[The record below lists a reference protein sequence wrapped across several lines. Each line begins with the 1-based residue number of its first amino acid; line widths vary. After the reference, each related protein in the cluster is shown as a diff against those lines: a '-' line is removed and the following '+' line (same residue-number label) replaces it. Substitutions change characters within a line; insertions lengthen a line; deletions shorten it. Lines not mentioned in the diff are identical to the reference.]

1 VGSRPVGTRELPPSV
16 DAFLQDGC
24 GRCDR
29 YRTPTC
35 KVHRWVPILR
45 ALRALVLEAGLT
57 ETVKWGSPCY
67 TANGRNVVMLAVFAD
82 RCALSFL
89 EGAALADPDAVL
101 EAPGAESR
109 FVRFLTVRSEED
121 VPRHAHRIRGWLA
134 ETSRRAADGAVFIP
148 APVDESVPKEL
159 AVRLAGSEPLRQAF
173 AALTPGRRRSHLL
186 HIRGAK
192 QAATRERRVEGCIA
206 EILAGRGF
214 RER

>member
-1 VGSRPVGTRELPPSV
+1 M
-16 DAFLQDGC
+16 
-24 GRCDR
+24 
-29 YRTPTC
+29 
-35 KVHRWVPILR
+35 
-45 ALRALVLEAGLT
+45 LEAGLT

-67 TANGRNVVMLAVFAD
+67 TAYGTNVVMLAAFKD

-101 EAPGAESR
+101 EAPGAASR
-109 FVRFLTVRSEED
+109 FVRYVAFRSEAE
-121 VPRHAHRIRGWLA
+121 VEHHAPRIRGWLA
-134 ETSRRAADGAVFIP
+134 EAVRRAATGAAFTP
-148 APVDESVPKEL
+148 APVDESVPEEL
-159 AVRLAGSEPLRQAF
+159 AVRLSGSEALRQAF

-192 QAATRERRVEGCIA
+192 QAATRARRVEGCIP